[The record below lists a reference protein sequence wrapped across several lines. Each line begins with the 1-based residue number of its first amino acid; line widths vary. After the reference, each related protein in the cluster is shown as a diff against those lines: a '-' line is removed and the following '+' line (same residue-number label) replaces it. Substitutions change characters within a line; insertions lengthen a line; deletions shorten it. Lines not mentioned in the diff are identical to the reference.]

1 MGILD
6 AAQSILSVSLVAG
19 LAVIL
24 LSRKLYRRYP
34 FFFVYIICSIL
45 MTVAR
50 LSGSGN
56 YQTYFEVYWATEALY
71 ALLALLALHEA
82 FRAVFIQDFRQWKW
96 FWLVFPGTVLVLS
109 AIFVGNALLH
119 PPIQAPKIIVVIL
132 SFGTVVNCVKGGLFL
147 MFLVLAWLLLG
158 ESWPTY
164 PYGVVLGFAVSAF
177 GSVAAFWARSI
188 FGTKFNA
195 LGKYGPPVAY
205 ILGVLVWI
213 ASCFLPSEPRNR
225 WAGFKDPENA
235 LATVQHYKKALKWI
249 AEKDKK

>member
-56 YQTYFEVYWATEALY
+56 YQTYFEVYWTTEALY

-82 FRAVFIQDFRQWKW
+82 FRAVFIQDFRHWKW

-109 AIFVGNALLH
+109 AIFIGNALLH

-147 MFLVLAWLLLG
+147 MFLPWRG
-158 ESWPTY
+158 YCWE
-164 PYGVVLGFAVSAF
+164 
-177 GSVAAFWARSI
+177 
-188 FGTKFNA
+188 K
-195 LGKYGPPVAY
+195 
-205 ILGVLVWI
+205 
-213 ASCFLPSEPRNR
+213 
-225 WAGFKDPENA
+225 AG
-235 LATVQHYKKALKWI
+235 
-249 AEKDKK
+249 